1 MTIGQTYGIIKK
13 KGVWY
18 GIYGLYAHFP
28 ERQKIY
34 WNNLSIDNKKVGQR
48 NRIYA
53 TNKGLSCNQKYGW
66 ENIKHEILFD
76 DLSQEEAQKKEIE
89 LIAKHRT
96 TEDNYGYNI
105 DLGGFTS
112 GKRSEETCRKIGSK
126 LKGRVFTEEA
136 RQRMSASAKTKTF
149 TKTHRENISNSRKG
163 GKCNWY
169 GVKRTDEEKQR
180 IRDYFSKRILC
191 VETGIEYQTFLQ
203 IQKEL
208 GIDRNCVSRCIQGT
222 QQTAGGYH
230 WKIIE

>member
-1 MTIGQTYGIIKK
+1 MGYMVYMHTFPNGKKYIGITSLSTTRRWGRGTGYMHQTKVYRAIK
-13 KGVWY
+13 
-18 GIYGLYAHFP
+18 
-28 ERQKIY
+28 
-34 WNNLSIDNKKVGQR
+34 
-48 NRIYA
+48 
-53 TNKGLSCNQKYGW
+53 KYGW
-66 ENIKHEILFD
+66 ENIKHEILFEN
-76 DLSQEEAQKKEIE
+76 LSQEEAQKKEIE

-149 TKTHRENISNSRKG
+149 TKTHRENISKALKG
-163 GKCNWY
+163 EKCNWY